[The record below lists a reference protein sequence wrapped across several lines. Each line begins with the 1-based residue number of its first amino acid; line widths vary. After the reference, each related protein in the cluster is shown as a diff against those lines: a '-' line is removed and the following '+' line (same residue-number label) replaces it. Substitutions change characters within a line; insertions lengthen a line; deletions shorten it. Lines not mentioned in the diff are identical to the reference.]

1 MTSDSLHIGVLQMEC
16 HWMDRT
22 TNINYVANHLA
33 KLTATPD
40 LLVLPEMWTTG
51 FVMQPQ
57 EAAVHIADQSIS
69 HLQSI
74 ASTYDTAILGS
85 QAIVDGDSYYNR
97 VLLTTAQGTTAVY
110 DKQYLFTPA
119 GESQSYQAGT
129 AIATIDF
136 RGWSI
141 RPQVCY
147 DLRFAESVRDA
158 DQPDLIIYM
167 ANWPT
172 ARIYHWEQLLI
183 ARAIENQCPVVGC
196 NRVGTDNNGWDYNGK
211 SAIIDHMGHSID
223 TVPVGSG
230 YISAT
235 LLRSAAEQYRSKMPF
250 HKDKKSAV

>member
-1 MTSDSLHIGVLQMEC
+1 
-16 HWMDRT
+16 
-22 TNINYVANHLA
+22 
-33 KLTATPD
+33 
-40 LLVLPEMWTTG
+40 
-51 FVMQPQ
+51 
-57 EAAVHIADQSIS
+57 
-69 HLQSI
+69 
-74 ASTYDTAILGS
+74 
-85 QAIVDGDSYYNR
+85 
-97 VLLTTAQGTTAVY
+97 
-110 DKQYLFTPA
+110 
-119 GESQSYQAGT
+119 
-129 AIATIDF
+129 
-136 RGWSI
+136 
-141 RPQVCY
+141 VCY